1 MQAWIAQSL
10 QEKRRQSEGE
20 RGGKTE
26 FWVFPVFATGLKG
39 RMERFCGKE
48 VPKAA
53 SLPAIS
59 AAQAES
65 KRTNA
70 PGSNRS
76 GRQDGL

>member
-1 MQAWIAQSL
+1 M
-10 QEKRRQSEGE
+10 
-20 RGGKTE
+20 
-26 FWVFPVFATGLKG
+26 FATGLKG

-48 VPKAA
+48 VPNAA